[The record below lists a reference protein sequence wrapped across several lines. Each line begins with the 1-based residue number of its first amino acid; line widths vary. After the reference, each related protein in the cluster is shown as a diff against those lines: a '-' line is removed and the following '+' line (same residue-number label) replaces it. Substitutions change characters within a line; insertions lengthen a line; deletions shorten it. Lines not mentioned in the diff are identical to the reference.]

1 MLMFI
6 TASVLLGSVRPE
18 SMESAAE
25 GLQVLHC
32 PPCERIHCTPRRALK
47 LQCRGGVTTGIC
59 GCCPVCA
66 RTAGESCGGR
76 WDYLGKCDAGLV
88 CEDRQPWD
96 DQEHGGICR
105 AVLESTDLDNCRPE
119 CTRAYCQ
126 ANHNEICS
134 ARSASLN
141 KKDCHGS
148 CQHTSCSSCLILKT
162 PSCPQACGPS
172 DPSCLHRFGRCVHNR
187 LSLPHRGLLDQDLES
202 NADGVFLCFL
212 PNCPNTPN

>member
-1 MLMFI
+1 MR
-6 TASVLLGSVRPE
+6 VLLF
-18 SMESAAE
+18 
-25 GLQVLHC
+25 C
-32 PPCERIHCTPRRALK
+32 I
-47 LQCRGGVTTGIC
+47 
-59 GCCPVCA
+59 
-66 RTAGESCGGR
+66 
-76 WDYLGKCDAGLV
+76 
-88 CEDRQPWD
+88 
-96 DQEHGGICR
+96 
-105 AVLESTDLDNCRPE
+105 VLESTDLDNCRPE

-187 LSLPHRGLLDQDLES
+187 LSLPHRGLLDQDLEVT
-202 NADGVFLCFL
+202 DGSRQLNRPSVCYRMQNRLIVN
-212 PNCPNTPN
+212 P